1 MSSIKPSQ
9 KRVSGRILSR
19 YLPVICWMTFIWIAS
34 TGSFSAG
41 NTSRFIGPLFLW
53 LFPNAAP
60 ETLELV
66 HAVVRKLA
74 HFTAYLVLGFLSA
87 RAFLGSPRSTIRNRW
102 FLLSAVLVIAYSL
115 IDEYHQSFVP
125 SRTASIFDSFIDMV
139 GGLTALLIVRRKSIR
154 QATKPNRSNI

>member
-1 MSSIKPSQ
+1 
-9 KRVSGRILSR
+9 
-19 YLPVICWMTFIWIAS
+19 MTFIWIAS
-34 TGSFSAG
+34 TASFSAG

-74 HFTAYLVLGFLSA
+74 HFTAYLVLGLLSA
-87 RAFLGSPRSTIRNRW
+87 RAFLGSPRSAVRNRW
-102 FLLSAVLVIAYSL
+102 FLLSALVVIGYSL

-125 SRTASIFDSFIDMV
+125 SRTASIFDSFIDMA
-139 GGLTALLIVRRKSIR
+139 GGLTALLIVWRKVSAR
-154 QATKPNRSNI
+154 PRSGS